1 MPVNFLPYIN
11 LFSPAR
17 KYFFSRK
24 EIYFHTGENLFLP
37 AKKFHLSRKAVYLG
51 SQSQPFYTAISA
63 ILNGKMTE
71 ITR

>member
-1 MPVNFLPYIN
+1 MELYFFPYIN

-37 AKKFHLSRKAVYLG
+37 AKKFHLSRKGVYLG

-63 ILNGKMTE
+63 ILNGKTAE

>member
-1 MPVNFLPYIN
+1 MELEFQPYGT
-11 LFSPAR
+11 LFSPVR

-37 AKKFHLSRKAVYLG
+37 AKKFHLSRKGVYLG
-51 SQSQPFYTAISA
+51 SQSQSFYTAISA